1 MALERR
7 PGLRCYLV
15 EGYWPGLGELGGEEA
30 ARTARRAASRM
41 READEELRYLG
52 VLLIP
57 GDEVAFCLFTAP
69 SEAALDE
76 AARRAGLPVDRV
88 VEVVEM
94 LEPRDS

>member
-7 PGLRCYLV
+7 PGFRCYLV

-41 READEELRYLG
+41 READGELHYLG

-69 SEAALDE
+69 SEAALGE
-76 AARRAGLPVDRV
+76 AARRVGLPADRV